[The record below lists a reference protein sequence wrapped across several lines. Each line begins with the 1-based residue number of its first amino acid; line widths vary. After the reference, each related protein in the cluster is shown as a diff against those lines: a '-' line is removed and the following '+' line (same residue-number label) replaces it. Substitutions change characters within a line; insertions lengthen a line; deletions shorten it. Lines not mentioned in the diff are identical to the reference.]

1 MDKELENINKAVK
14 SIKLSP
20 LERSSMRSF
29 LLENLN
35 STPMEENKS
44 VTNGEESR
52 LYYYYKFF
60 TNNYFMI
67 NNNKFVPTLAI
78 ALIIALSGGASAFAE
93 KAVPGDL
100 LYGVKTFV
108 NEPVAGVFAFTKE
121 EKTEWKE
128 RLVER
133 RLDEAQKLVSRGGLS
148 EVNRVNL
155 ENQIKVKIDE
165 FNVNVNELALQK
177 NQDINS
183 SDLNIRL
190 RASLA
195 AYKNVLEALSAE
207 PTLAVDTKVETDK
220 FINALAE
227 YNDKVKNDNKNLE
240 LNVGVARDAAVAQ
253 VAPDNSSALEKQT
266 AAVSILNSTK
276 LTYQKEK
283 VNLSANIQNQIDGKL
298 ALAETTLEEGKVFL
312 TASDF
317 PNATLKFQAVI
328 STVSGAKLLMFS
340 NVIKGDIEDENE
352 LEDSGDIEDD
362 HFEDI
367 DENDDEDESSFDS
380 ESIKKNINDIK
391 LNKLDLEDLEDI
403 EED

>member
-1 MDKELENINKAVK
+1 MDKEIENINNAVK
-14 SIKLSP
+14 SIKLSHG
-20 LERSSMRSF
+20 ERSSMRSF
-29 LLENLN
+29 LLEKVA
-35 STPMEENKS
+35 SAKTEEN
-44 VTNGEESR
+44 VTNSGENR

-60 TNNYFMI
+60 KNNYFMI
-67 NNNKFVPTLAI
+67 NSNKFVPTLVI
-78 ALIIALSGGASAFAE
+78 ALIIATSGGASAFAE

-108 NEPVAGVFAFTKE
+108 NEPIAGVFAFTKE

-133 RLDEAQKLVSRGGLS
+133 RLDEAQKLVSKGNLS

-155 ENQIKVKIDE
+155 ENQIKTKIDE
-165 FNVNVNELALQK
+165 FNLNVNELALQK

-190 RASLA
+190 QASLA
-195 AYKNVLEALSAE
+195 AYQNVLEALSKD
-207 PTLAVDTKVETDK
+207 PTLAVDTKQETDK
-220 FINALAE
+220 LITSLVE

-240 LNVGVARDAAVAQ
+240 LNVGGAQ
-253 VAPDNSSALEKQT
+253 DVTTPTTSPDNSSTLEKQT
-266 AAVSILNSTK
+266 AATNILDSTK

-283 VNLSANIQNQIDGKL
+283 VNLSANIQGQIDSKL
-298 ALAETTLEEGKVFL
+298 ALAETTLAEGKVFF

-328 STVSGAKLLMFS
+328 STVNEAKLLMFS
-340 NVIKGDIEDENE
+340 NVIKGDIEDEND
-352 LEDSGDIEDD
+352 LEDSGDIEDNHAEEVD
-362 HFEDI
+362 DN
-367 DENDDEDESSFDS
+367 ENSSDS
-380 ESIKKNINDIK
+380 ESIKKNSDENKINKIDLK
-391 LNKLDLEDLEDI
+391 ALDDI